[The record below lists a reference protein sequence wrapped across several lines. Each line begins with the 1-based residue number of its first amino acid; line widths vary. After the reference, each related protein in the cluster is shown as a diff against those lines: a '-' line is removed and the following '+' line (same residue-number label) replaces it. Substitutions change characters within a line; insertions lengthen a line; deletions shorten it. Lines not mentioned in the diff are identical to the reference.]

1 MTKYGEI
8 NKGKS
13 NITK

>member
-1 MTKYGEI
+1 M

-13 NITK
+13 NYYN